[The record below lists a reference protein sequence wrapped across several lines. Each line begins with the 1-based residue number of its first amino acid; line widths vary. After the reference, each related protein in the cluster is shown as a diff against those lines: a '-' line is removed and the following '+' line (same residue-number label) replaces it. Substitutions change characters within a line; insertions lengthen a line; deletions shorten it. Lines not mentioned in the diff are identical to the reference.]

1 LPKPRTQTWPA
12 PSVHVMAASDL
23 TDQLAAH
30 LADPFPPSVAKGEV
44 YDEVDAVTIGADI
57 YGWAMQADF
66 LSGPERA
73 SVRQAADALER
84 SIHALPAEARPYYQR
99 LLHLARLALAAI

>member
-1 LPKPRTQTWPA
+1 
-12 PSVHVMAASDL
+12 MAASDL
-23 TDQLAAH
+23 TDELAAH

-44 YDEVDAVTIGADI
+44 YGEVDAVMVDADI
-57 YGWAMQADF
+57 YGWAMQAEF

-73 SVRQAADALER
+73 SLRQAADALER

-99 LLHLARLALAAI
+99 LLHLARVALAAA